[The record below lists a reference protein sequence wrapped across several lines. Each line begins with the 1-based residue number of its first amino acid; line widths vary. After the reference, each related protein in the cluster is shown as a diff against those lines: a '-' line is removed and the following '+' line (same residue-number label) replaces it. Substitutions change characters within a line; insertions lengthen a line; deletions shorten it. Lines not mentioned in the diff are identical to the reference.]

1 MGKFDIC
8 DIPVSTITTG
18 LEGKII
24 GLFGTN
30 NVGKSYVAARLFP
43 NKTLWLATEK
53 GYNAQGGLRPYDIEN
68 WNDFR
73 EDMLKHI
80 TSCTAFT
87 LKLKN
92 KQKFKVTPIILADSS
107 LMITYHKE

>member
-1 MGKFDIC
+1 MKLKTYNVAFLNQWQIQTNTLDNQPYLRDIL
-8 DIPVSTITTG
+8 D
-18 LEGKII
+18 LQ
-24 GLFGTN
+24 
-30 NVGKSYVAARLFP
+30 
-43 NKTLWLATEK
+43 KTLLPEV
-53 GYNAQGGLRPYDIEN
+53 EN

-80 TSCTAFT
+80 TSCTPFT

-92 KQKFKVTPIILADSS
+92 KQKFKVTPLILADSS